1 MSLCTNHL
9 TIYLTFMSLLINH
22 PLHDLKMLV
31 DMQTIGLLLPDLY
44 DLTKKI
50 NIKEKIDIT

>member
-9 TIYLTFMSLLINH
+9 TIYLTFTSLLINH